1 MTELLY
7 VNASPRGNSS
17 AANQAAKTFTNAL
30 SNSVE
35 VTRLNLF
42 EMTLPEVTLSI
53 TNAKMKLAMGLD
65 LDEAENQGWKK
76 SQN

>member
-17 AANQAAKTFTNAL
+17 AANQAVKTFTNAL

>member
-7 VNASPRGNSS
+7 VNAYPRGNSS
-17 AANQAAKTFTNAL
+17 TANQAVKTFTNAL
-30 SNSVE
+30 SYSVE